1 MYILF
6 SDEDDKLQ
14 NDNAQGEIVSGKEV
28 CKNYTNSI
36 QISGSL
42 FKNGSLLMIGLSYSN
57 IFRLEEKSPITF
69 QKSLRQLP

>member
-36 QISGSL
+36 QISR
-42 FKNGSLLMIGLSYSN
+42 SLLNTFEILKW
-57 IFRLEEKSPITF
+57 IFANDSPII
-69 QKSLRQLP
+69 L